1 MIAIKG
7 NNAIIIFQSLP
18 ESQIV
23 VVHKH
28 MTQILPTKYQQ
39 SIFTKATYKRYFES
53 RIGFVW
59 SAEKQMKLSIAELLS
74 YVPNNEYLL

>member
-1 MIAIKG
+1 
-7 NNAIIIFQSLP
+7 
-18 ESQIV
+18 
-23 VVHKH
+23 